1 MTPVALQAVPETPL
15 GAALAVTA
23 LLSTVVGLFVGYQAY
38 RGFRRN
44 DSAPMRYLSLG
55 LILLTAVAYTLA
67 FVGTLLLREGVVPLR
82 YERPYTLVVR
92 LVQFSGLSLILYSL
106 YRRP

>member
-1 MTPVALQAVPETPL
+1 MSYDLL
-15 GAALAVTA
+15 DWA
-23 LLSTVVGLFVGYQAY
+23 LLASAFGLVVLGLVLGYQAY

-44 DSAPMRYLSLG
+44 DSRPMQYLSVG

-67 FVGTLLLREGVVPLR
+67 FAGTLLLREGYVPL
-82 YERPYTLVVR
+82 EFQRPLTLVVR
-92 LVQFSGLSLILYSL
+92 LIQFVGLGLITYSL

>member
-1 MTPVALQAVPETPL
+1 MSYDLLDWALLA
-15 GAALAVTA
+15 AALG
-23 LLSTVVGLFVGYQAY
+23 SVVLGLVLGHQAY

-44 DSAPMRYLSLG
+44 DSRPMQFLSLG

-67 FVGTLLLREGVVPLR
+67 FAGTLLIREGVVPLA
-82 YERPYTLVVR
+82 YQRPLTLFVR
-92 LVQFSGLSLILYSL
+92 LIQFVGLGFITYSL